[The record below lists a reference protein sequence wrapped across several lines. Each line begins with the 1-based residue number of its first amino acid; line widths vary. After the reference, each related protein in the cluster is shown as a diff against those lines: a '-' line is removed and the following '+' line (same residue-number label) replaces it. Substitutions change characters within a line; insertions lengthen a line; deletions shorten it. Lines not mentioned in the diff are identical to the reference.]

1 VQIVYSHPYLV
12 FVSSLSL
19 FYLSTVLSL
28 NLPISGH
35 RVLPGQQKL
44 TILFQTYILTW
55 ILLFGATILLSKLGV
70 GGGYFI
76 SAWNAV
82 VLLGGAVGYLEEITG
97 AKGLDM
103 EPDREGGEDRIA
115 VRGVR
120 YDGEDGEGG
129 PEHEEVETEPTEIT
143 PLIQQ
148 RRLRWPSTAQK
159 EGGAIGWWILQ
170 LLIVVPVPV
179 ILASHIAVLVVGAMS
194 QTLSDGDSPAIS
206 KLSSGL

>member
-1 VQIVYSHPYLV
+1 M
-12 FVSSLSL
+12 
-19 FYLSTVLSL
+19 
-28 NLPISGH
+28 
-35 RVLPGQQKL
+35 
-44 TILFQTYILTW
+44 
-55 ILLFGATILLSKLGV
+55 
-70 GGGYFI
+70 
-76 SAWNAV
+76 
-82 VLLGGAVGYLEEITG
+82 VLLGGTVGFLEEITG

-103 EPDREGGEDRIA
+103 EPDREGEGGEDRIA

-129 PEHEEVETEPTEIT
+129 PEHRENEEVETEPTEIT

-194 QTLSDGDSPAIS
+194 QTLSDGGSPAIS
-206 KLSSGL
+206 EVSSGL